1 MRRHLWKWSIELR
14 KLRRDSKLRQRTMA
28 TARSPEKSVPHVPAG
43 DKSARGECIF
53 GSARAACVKPPFSYQ
68 FSTFPSTAYLL
79 VQFGANIVE
88 RKTGIIA
95 ISPRLCKSSR
105 NIFARD
111 SYERQQASCN
121 SVISWVCFANVVVV
135 VVIHLQEMAALLW
148 ICRFQ
153 N

>member
-1 MRRHLWKWSIELR
+1 MLPRQLVPITETPVYQTTTPGICAIELR
-14 KLRRDSKLRQRTMA
+14 KLRRGSKLRQRTMA
-28 TARSPEKSVPHVPAG
+28 TARSPEKSAQHVPAG
-43 DKSARGECIF
+43 CKSARGECIF
-53 GSARAACVKPPFSYQ
+53 GSARAACVKAPFSYQ

-88 RKTGIIA
+88 RKTGIIT

-121 SVISWVCFANVVVV
+121 SVIS
-135 VVIHLQEMAALLW
+135 
-148 ICRFQ
+148 
-153 N
+153 